1 MTRKRRRRS
10 SRQRRLLI
18 VDASVES
25 REAAMAQLL
34 GEGYELIAT
43 DSVDAAC
50 ALVWAGQPELVLIN
64 LSVFPVESL
73 DKLGRALSLRRGIRV
88 VGIVSQF
95 TTDAPPATW
104 VVRLPRGEALT
115 FGFQFS
121 HPN

>member
-1 MTRKRRRRS
+1 MTGKHRRRA
-10 SRQRRLLI
+10 RQRRILI
-18 VDASVES
+18 VDAAAES
-25 REAAMAQLL
+25 REAAIAQLVD
-34 GEGYELIAT
+34 EGYELIAT
-43 DSVDAAC
+43 GSVDAAC

-64 LSVFPVESL
+64 LSVFSVESL
-73 DKLGRALSLRRGIRV
+73 DQLGRALSLRSRIRV

-115 FGFQFS
+115 FGFEFS